1 MPLSGARKLRAFMV
15 ACTLVLSG
23 CGFDPHDRADET
35 SATDST
41 SLVKFGAHRSGA
53 LADANGVPL
62 NNGVVASGPHLFPGS
77 GKVIGQSNNAWGASG
92 SSAAGDVNVNL
103 VDVGIAEAAKV
114 ILGDV
119 LSVPF
124 YVDEAVKGTV
134 TVRTATPV
142 SADTILEIFQS
153 VLRSK
158 GANISVEDGLYKI
171 VPADRAGLAGTPIET
186 GPLSKTSGPGTQVQ
200 VVPLRFVAAADVAEV
215 LKPIAAKGALV
226 RVDQA
231 RNLLVLSGTRNEL
244 QTMMDAIS
252 VFDVDWMQGMSF
264 GLFPVDSADPE
275 ALIPELDTI
284 FANDRSSPTKGL
296 VRFVANRRLGSI
308 LVIAAQSLYLKKA
321 GDWIRRID
329 VVGQSQ
335 DKQLFV
341 YHIQNRPAG
350 ELAQLLKGIY
360 RNEGR
365 DSLAVA
371 SRVTSI
377 APGARNNATTTTTS
391 TVTGPVTDLGVGT
404 DQAGNPNAA
413 PISADAGG
421 DIANAATAIADAP
434 VSDGERA
441 AITVVAD
448 EANNSVLIR
457 ATRKNYQKIL
467 SILQQI
473 DSVPNQV
480 LLEAVIV
487 EVTLTDELRF
497 GLRWFFQKGDSSATF
512 TNDAAGAVKSVFP
525 GFSYF
530 LDSVSV
536 KVALNALAE
545 ITTVNVIS
553 APSLMVLDNKQAVLQ
568 VGEDVPI
575 ATQSATAVTTPGAPI
590 VNSIAFRNTGVLLTV
605 TPRVSDSG
613 RVVLEIEQEVSDVIP
628 TTSSKLDSPTIQQR
642 KIKTTVAVNDGD
654 SLALGGLIQERDTL
668 ARDQVPLIGDIPV
681 FGNLFKNKNDTIKRT
696 ELMIF
701 IHPTVVRNENEARQ
715 ATQEFR
721 EQLNLPLHAFH
732 PNGKPTRRENFN
744 RVFR

>member
-1 MPLSGARKLRAFMV
+1 MSWLGSARVAALLV
-15 ACTLVLSG
+15 ACGLALAS
-23 CGFDPHDRADET
+23 CGLDQVARDDD
-35 SATDST
+35 ATGST
-41 SLVKFGAHRSGA
+41 SGTELLKQSGRTA
-53 LADANGVPL
+53 APQSFSNGVSL
-62 NNGVVASGPHLFPGS
+62 NDGVAAPGAQIYP
-77 GKVIGQSNNAWGASG
+77 GTGQVIGQSTSWDT
-92 SSAAGDVNVNL
+92 SAQSANGDININL
-103 VDVGIAEAAKV
+103 VDVGVAEAAKV

-124 YVDEAVKGTV
+124 AVDEAVKGTV
-134 TVRTATPV
+134 TVRTAAPV
-142 SADTILEIFQS
+142 SADTALEIFQS

-158 GANISVEDGLYKI
+158 GAAISVENGLYKI
-171 VPADRAGLAGTPIET
+171 VPADRATLTGAPIET
-186 GPLSKTSGPGTQVQ
+186 GPLKERATPGAQVQ
-200 VVPLRFVAAADVAEV
+200 VVPLKFVAAADVAEV
-215 LKPIAAKGALV
+215 LRPIAAKGAIV
-226 RVDQA
+226 KIDTA

-244 QTMMDAIS
+244 TTLLDAVS
-252 VFDVDWMQGMSF
+252 VFDVDWMKGMSF
-264 GLFPVDSADPE
+264 GLFPVDTSDPD
-275 ALIPELDTI
+275 ALVRELDTI

-308 LVIAAQSLYLKKA
+308 LVIAQQALYLKKA
-321 GDWIRRID
+321 AEWIHRID

-360 RNEGR
+360 RNEGK

-371 SRVTSI
+371 AKVDAV
-377 APGARNNATTTTTS
+377 APGSTAKAGGTATD
-391 TVTGPVTDLGVGT
+391 P
-404 DQAGNPNAA
+404 AA
-413 PISADAGG
+413 PADLANAPVSADTGG
-421 DIANAATAIADAP
+421 DIANAAAVAAEAAA
-434 VSDGERA
+434 SNGEGERA

-467 SILQQI
+467 TILQQI

-480 LLEAVIV
+480 LLEAVIA
-487 EVTLTDELRF
+487 EVTLNDELRF
-497 GLRWFFQKGDSSATF
+497 GLRWFFNKGDSTASF
-512 TNDAAGAVKSVFP
+512 TDSAAGAVKSVFP

-545 ITTVNVIS
+545 ITDVNVIS
-553 APSLMVLDNKQAVLQ
+553 APTLMVLDNKKATLQ

-575 ATQSATAVTTPGAPI
+575 ATQSATAVTSPGAPV
-590 VNSIAFRNTGVLLTV
+590 VNSISFRNTGVLLTV

-642 KIKTTVAVNDGD
+642 RVKTTVAVNDGD
-654 SLALGGLIQERDTL
+654 SLALGGLIQQRNTL
-668 ARDQVPLIGDIPV
+668 ARDQIPLLGDVPIL
-681 FGNLFKNKNDTIKRT
+681 GNLFKNKTDTIKRT

-701 IHPTVVRNENEARQ
+701 IHPTVVRNEAEARSV
-715 ATQEFR
+715 TEEFR
-721 EQLNLPLHAFH
+721 KQLNLPLQPFK
-732 PNGKPTRRENFN
+732 GKPTRRQNIM
-744 RVFR
+744 RVLR

>member
-1 MPLSGARKLRAFMV
+1 MRWLGSARVAAIWVACGLALASCGLDQVERDVDATGSTSGAGLLKQSGRRAAPQSFTNGV
-15 ACTLVLSG
+15 TLADGTVSSG
-23 CGFDPHDRADET
+23 AQVFPGTGQMIGQATSWDT
-35 SATDST
+35 SAQS
-41 SLVKFGAHRSGA
+41 S
-53 LADANGVPL
+53 NGDI
-62 NNGVVASGPHLFPGS
+62 N
-77 GKVIGQSNNAWGASG
+77 I
-92 SSAAGDVNVNL
+92 NL
-103 VDVGIAEAAKV
+103 VDVGVNEAAKV

-124 YVDEAVKGTV
+124 SVDEAVKGTV
-134 TVRTATPV
+134 TVRTAAPV
-142 SADTILEIFQS
+142 SADTALEIFQS

-158 GANISVEDGLYKI
+158 GAAISVENGLYKI
-171 VPADRAGLAGTPIET
+171 VPADRATLTGAPIET
-186 GPLSKTSGPGTQVQ
+186 GPLKERATPGAQVQ
-200 VVPLRFVAAADVAEV
+200 VVPLRYVAAADVAEV
-215 LKPIAAKGALV
+215 LRPIAAKGAIV
-226 RVDQA
+226 KIDSA

-244 QTMMDAIS
+244 TTLLDAVS
-252 VFDVDWMQGMSF
+252 VFDVDWMKGMSF
-264 GLFPVDSADPE
+264 GLFPIDSSDPD
-275 ALIPELDTI
+275 ALVRELDTV

-308 LVIAAQSLYLKKA
+308 LVIAQQSLYLKKA
-321 GDWIRRID
+321 AEWIRRID

-360 RNEGR
+360 RNEGK

-371 SRVTSI
+371 AKVDTV
-377 APGARNNATTTTTS
+377 APGATARATPAANDAAASDLANA
-391 TVTGPVTDLGVGT
+391 PV
-404 DQAGNPNAA
+404 
-413 PISADAGG
+413 SADTGG
-421 DIANAATAIADAP
+421 DIANAAAVAADAAAS
-434 VSDGERA
+434 VGEGDRA

-467 SILQQI
+467 TILQQI

-480 LLEAVIV
+480 LLEAVIA
-487 EVTLTDELRF
+487 EVTLNDELRF
-497 GLRWFFQKGDSSATF
+497 GLRWFFNKGDSTASF
-512 TNDAAGAVKSVFP
+512 TDAASGAVKSVFP

-545 ITTVNVIS
+545 ITDVNVIS
-553 APSLMVLDNKQAVLQ
+553 APTLMVLDNKKAVLQ

-575 ATQSATAVTTPGAPI
+575 ATQSATAVTSPGAPV
-590 VNSIAFRNTGVLLTV
+590 VNSISFRNTGVLLTV

-642 KIKTTVAVNDGD
+642 RVKTTVAVNDGD
-654 SLALGGLIQERDTL
+654 SLALGGLIQQRNTL
-668 ARDQVPLIGDIPV
+668 SRDQIPV
-681 FGNLFKNKNDTIKRT
+681 LGDVPILGNLFKNKDDTIKRT

-701 IHPTVVRNENEARQ
+701 IHPTVVRNEAEARSV
-715 ATQEFR
+715 TEEFR
-721 EQLNLPLHAFH
+721 RQLNLPLQPFKA
-732 PNGKPTRRENFN
+732 KPTRRDTIM
-744 RVFR
+744 RVLR

>member
-1 MPLSGARKLRAFMV
+1 MSWLGSARVAALLV
-15 ACTLVLSG
+15 ACGLALAS
-23 CGFDPHDRADET
+23 CGLDQVARDDD
-35 SATDST
+35 ATGST
-41 SLVKFGAHRSGA
+41 SGTGLLKQSGRTPA
-53 LADANGVPL
+53 PQSFSNGVSL
-62 NNGVVASGPHLFPGS
+62 NDGVAAPGPQIYPGT
-77 GKVIGQSNNAWGASG
+77 GQVIGQSTSWDTSAQ
-92 SSAAGDVNVNL
+92 SSNGDININL
-103 VDVGIAEAAKV
+103 VDVGVAEAAKV

-124 YVDEAVKGTV
+124 AVDDAVKGTV
-134 TVRTATPV
+134 TVRTAAPV
-142 SADTILEIFQS
+142 SADTALEIFQS

-158 GANISVEDGLYKI
+158 GAAISVENGLYKI
-171 VPADRAGLAGTPIET
+171 VPADRATLTGAPIET
-186 GPLSKTSGPGTQVQ
+186 GPLKERATPGAQVQ
-200 VVPLRFVAAADVAEV
+200 VVPLHYVAAADVAEV
-215 LKPIAAKGALV
+215 LKPIAAKGAIV
-226 RVDQA
+226 KIDTA

-244 QTMMDAIS
+244 TTLLDAVS
-252 VFDVDWMQGMSF
+252 VFDVDWMKGMSF
-264 GLFPVDSADPE
+264 GLFPVDSSDPD
-275 ALIPELDTI
+275 ALVHELDTI

-308 LVIAAQSLYLKKA
+308 LVIAQQALYLKKA
-321 GDWIRRID
+321 AEWIHRID

-360 RNEGR
+360 RNEGK

-371 SRVTSI
+371 AKVDAV
-377 APGARNNATTTTTS
+377 APGS
-391 TVTGPVTDLGVGT
+391 T
-404 DQAGNPNAA
+404 AKAA
-413 PISADAGG
+413 PATDAAAPADLANAPVSADTGG
-421 DIANAATAIADAP
+421 DIANAAAVAADAAA
-434 VSDGERA
+434 SNGEGERA

-467 SILQQI
+467 TILQQI

-480 LLEAVIV
+480 LLEAVIA
-487 EVTLTDELRF
+487 EVTLNDELRF
-497 GLRWFFQKGDSSATF
+497 GLRWFFNKGDSTASF
-512 TNDAAGAVKSVFP
+512 TDSAAGAVKSVFP

-545 ITTVNVIS
+545 ITDVNVIS
-553 APSLMVLDNKQAVLQ
+553 APTLMVLDNKKATLQ

-575 ATQSATAVTTPGAPI
+575 ATQSATAVTSPGAPV
-590 VNSIAFRNTGVLLTV
+590 VNSISFRNTGVLLTV

-642 KIKTTVAVNDGD
+642 RVKTTVAVNDGD
-654 SLALGGLIQERDTL
+654 SLALGGLIQQRNTL
-668 ARDQVPLIGDIPV
+668 ARDQIPLLGDVPIL
-681 FGNLFKNKNDTIKRT
+681 GNLFKNKTDTIKRT

-701 IHPTVVRNENEARQ
+701 IHPTVVRNEAEARSV
-715 ATQEFR
+715 TEEFR
-721 EQLNLPLHAFH
+721 KQLNLPLQPFK
-732 PNGKPTRRENFN
+732 GKPTRRQNIM
-744 RVFR
+744 RVLR